1 MKGKGQLDLLR
12 PRRRRHRR
20 PKVEPAT
27 GSVPAAVAHKRA
39 SHLAR
44 PVFSPRHPLHITY
57 RVKEDIG
64 RLRRRDVYAAIKRA
78 LRNCCAKPGFRICHF
93 SVQGNHLHLI
103 VEASDKGTLGRG
115 MQGFG
120 ISAAKQIN
128 RVLDRRKGQVFTER
142 YGCKVIVHPKQVRAT
157 LAYVLNN
164 WRKHS
169 ADSDAPRYQETD
181 WFSSA
186 PYLDGWTHRK
196 RWEEPVPVGATAARP
211 RWRPDDKVTD
221 DDGRPLV
228 AAPLTPMLAREWRR
242 YGLIMPREV
251 PAS

>member
-1 MKGKGQLDLLR
+1 MRGKGQLDLLR
-12 PRRRRHRR
+12 PARRKRRRR
-20 PKVEPAT
+20 K
-27 GSVPAAVAHKRA
+27 AAVPTAVTPKKA

-44 PVFSPRHPLHITY
+44 PVFSPRHPLHVTY

-93 SVQGNHLHLI
+93 SVQGNHLHLV
-103 VEASDKGTLGRG
+103 VEASDKGTLSRG

-164 WRKHS
+164 WRKHG
-169 ADSDAPRYQETD
+169 ADTDAARHQDTD

-186 PYLDGWTHRK
+186 PYLDGWAHRKK
-196 RWEEPVPVGATAARP
+196 RWEEPVPVGATAVRP
-211 RWRPDDKVTD
+211 RWRPADKVTD

-228 AAPLTPMLAREWRR
+228 AAPLTSMLAREWRR